1 MSDVE
6 KRGPSPAP
14 QEPLREPAPQSPQPQ
29 DQGEAPAQKHSNSQR
44 PLTPGQQRRRK
55 QSVFQYIAIL
65 FAAAFVLLL
74 FTFLMERRQ
83 NDLLQQQ
90 SQEQIDELQQ
100 SVSATQTLENM
111 YNENL
116 ELKDKVEELEGQLA
130 DAQSQ
135 AGALSQTAA
144 DLEHTL
150 DCTKQA
156 MDWFWQIDEA
166 YVRSRWTLCRQ
177 FMDSLEEAGLEE
189 FLPKES
195 VTDNGRFSPYDRY
208 LEIKEAVE

>member
-1 MSDVE
+1 MPEQE
-6 KRGPSPAP
+6 KEQLSQPKQAPPPA
-14 QEPLREPAPQSPQPQ
+14 
-29 DQGEAPAQKHSNSQR
+29 GEKGARVQR
-44 PLTPGQQRRRK
+44 TLTPGQQRRRK

-83 NDLLQQQ
+83 NALLQQQ
-90 SQEQIDELQQ
+90 SQEQIDDLQQ

-130 DAQSQ
+130 DAQNQ
-135 AGALSQTAA
+135 LDGLSGTAA
-144 DLEHTL
+144 QLEQDLERTR
-150 DCTKQA
+150 QA

-177 FMDSLEEAGLEE
+177 LIESLEGAGLVDY
-189 FLPKES
+189 LPKES
-195 VTDNGRFSPYDRY
+195 ATDNDRFSPYDRY
-208 LEIKEAVE
+208 QEIYDAVF